1 MVVRRWTHYY
11 SCTCGLYVE
20 GTGTIYQRSRRCGD
34 ARTPAVIRMTM
45 MRDNVD
51 PLQEAASTESA
62 QIIRSQNDTVE
73 RHFWLLTNAIQL
85 DNHLSNHVSQLY
97 QYVACCLRI
106 CRLCVLNHVS
116 NIVSDVLGKCV
127 TVYVGM
133 GLVREARSSRP
144 AMPLGWFNAPR
155 KISLR

>member
-1 MVVRRWTHYY
+1 MMVVRRWTHYY

-20 GTGTIYQRSRRCGD
+20 GTGTIYQRSRRFGD
-34 ARTPAVIRMTM
+34 ARTPAVIRMIRRSAHCYEGQSTRGRTM

-62 QIIRSQNDTVE
+62 QIIRSRSDTVE
-73 RHFWLLTNAIQL
+73 RHFWLLTNAI
-85 DNHLSNHVSQLY
+85 HSN
-97 QYVACCLRI
+97 
-106 CRLCVLNHVS
+106 NHVS

-144 AMPLGWFNAPR
+144 AIPLGWFNAPR
-155 KISLR
+155 KIFPLMI